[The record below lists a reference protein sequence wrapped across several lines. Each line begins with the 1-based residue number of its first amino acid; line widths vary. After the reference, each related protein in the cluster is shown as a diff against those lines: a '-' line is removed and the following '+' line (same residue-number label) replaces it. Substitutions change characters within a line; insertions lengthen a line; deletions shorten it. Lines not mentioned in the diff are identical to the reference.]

1 MLVFSINRHKKS
13 GIYRRFTSRLSI
25 YCVRRLIPVAFATLT
40 APNQKPGTD
49 HDEIISSAGEH
60 LVGGDGV
67 VGTYQFIQRIGY
79 ATNTHIAALVGY
91 ETTRN
96 THSHLILHI
105 PDDETERFLA
115 RLDRVDMKCLYGG
128 DRHSHFQ
135 LWDGDKGDAYSL
147 AKLDRLSRDPL
158 TQMTAERVLAKSGAR
173 IISVAGEGTEGEDP
187 AQVLLRRIMGA
198 VAEAEASFTGARV
211 REALRAKKER
221 GERLGRPPFGFQ
233 RRPGAPGLIP
243 DKRFPEALRVME
255 LRDQGHTYKF
265 IGDQM
270 GFTLNKVFR
279 IVSRWGDAQSL
290 LERAQHYE

>member
-40 APNQKPGTD
+40 APNQKSGTD

-135 LWDGDKGDAYSL
+135 LWDGDKGDAYSYVG
-147 AKLDRLSRDPL
+147 KKHHPWTVPTVCPGYYNRCRQGRCEWDRVMPIEFARFGEL
-158 TQMTAERVLAKSGAR
+158 TQHAR
-173 IISVAGEGTEGEDP
+173 
-187 AQVLLRRIMGA
+187 
-198 VAEAEASFTGARV
+198 
-211 REALRAKKER
+211 
-221 GERLGRPPFGFQ
+221 
-233 RRPGAPGLIP
+233 
-243 DKRFPEALRVME
+243 
-255 LRDQGHTYKF
+255 
-265 IGDQM
+265 
-270 GFTLNKVFR
+270 
-279 IVSRWGDAQSL
+279 
-290 LERAQHYE
+290 